1 MVFAT
6 MVMTATVFVVWNG
19 IQQDGPWL
27 DRLLAGLE
35 HMSWAI
41 ITSTGLTTTLILVW
55 ERLAMVLAHRWLD
68 RKREEVLQ
76 EGRQEGRHEGRQE
89 GRQEGRR
96 EAALQ
101 LQAWMQAQGGLEEA
115 ANAIQGWLGRQ
126 KEAMDAGREFNEPM
140 PFGNA
145 KPHGWP
151 PATLCFIRSMIYL
164 PPLAN
169 MVSQKPKLQH
179 TWRYQCPM

>member
-1 MVFAT
+1 MAENGSKVVNDIQGGFGTVLAEGRLYVVVFAT

-27 DRLLAGLE
+27 DRLLTGLE

-55 ERLAMVLAHRWLD
+55 ERLAMVLARRWLD

-76 EGRQEGRHEGRQE
+76 EGRQEGRQV

-101 LQAWMQAQGGLEEA
+101 LQAWMEAQGGLEEA
-115 ANAIQGWLGRQ
+115 ANAIQGWLDRQ

-145 KPHGWP
+145 KPHG
-151 PATLCFIRSMIYL
+151 
-164 PPLAN
+164 
-169 MVSQKPKLQH
+169 
-179 TWRYQCPM
+179 

>member
-1 MVFAT
+1 MAENGSKVVNDIQGGFGTVLAEGRLYVVVFAT
-6 MVMTATVFVVWNG
+6 MVMIATVFVVWNG

-27 DRLLAGLE
+27 DRLLTGLE

-55 ERLAMVLAHRWLD
+55 ERLAMVLARRWLD

-76 EGRQEGRHEGRQE
+76 EGRQEGRHQGLEEGRQE

-115 ANAIQGWLGRQ
+115 VNAMQGWLDRQ
-126 KEAMDAGREFNEPM
+126 KKAMDAGREFNEPM
-140 PFGNA
+140 PFGNG
-145 KPHGWP
+145 KPDG
-151 PATLCFIRSMIYL
+151 
-164 PPLAN
+164 
-169 MVSQKPKLQH
+169 
-179 TWRYQCPM
+179 